1 MFAKSKNK
9 SPDNADEEPVDT
21 TPPDTGSGSAPSRP
35 APPSGFLLDSNK
47 PSVISEGFSLVGDI
61 SAQGILHV
69 EGLIKGTV
77 STDAVNIGITGAVE
91 GKIQCKSLQIKG
103 AFVGEARCQELV
115 ISSKA
120 RVRGNITY
128 ETLSIQRGA
137 FVEGEL
143 ARAN

>member
-1 MFAKSKNK
+1 MT
-9 SPDNADEEPVDT
+9 PDNGNVTSRP
-21 TPPDTGSGSAPSRP
+21 TGS
-35 APPSGFLLDSNK
+35 SGFLLDSNK

-69 EGLIKGTV
+69 EGMIKGTV
-77 STDAVNIGITGAVE
+77 TTEAVNIGITGAIE
-91 GKIQCKSLQIKG
+91 GKIQCSSLQIKG

-143 ARAN
+143 ARAS

>member
-1 MFAKSKNK
+1 MT
-9 SPDNADEEPVDT
+9 PETGNA
-21 TPPDTGSGSAPSRP
+21 ASRNT
-35 APPSGFLLDSNK
+35 ASSGFLLDSNK

-69 EGLIKGTV
+69 EGMIKGTV
-77 STDAVNIGITGAVE
+77 TTEAVNIGITGAVE
-91 GKIQCKSLQIKG
+91 GKIQCTSLQIKG
-103 AFVGEARCQELV
+103 AFVGEARCQELF
-115 ISSKA
+115 IANKA

-137 FVEGEL
+137 YVEGEL